1 MKLLALRCASQ
12 KLGSSHGAAVHNCL
26 ARAHLP
32 AHAFHLQGGS
42 EKLGDEDLELVLDK
56 LVRLL
61 AYISGG
67 WGVPGFLCMR
77 PAGSSGRWLK
87 RGVPGL
93 ARLAQHGKPA
103 AQAEAVAHL

>member
-1 MKLLALRCASQ
+1 MRQPAAGT
-12 KLGSSHGAAVHNCL
+12 LGHAAAVHNCL

-32 AHAFHLQGGS
+32 AHVFGLQGGS

-67 WGVPGFLCMR
+67 WGVSGLLRVQPAR
-77 PAGSSGRWLK
+77 P
-87 RGVPGL
+87 VPVDGD
-93 ARLAQHGKPA
+93 
-103 AQAEAVAHL
+103 